1 VGWIDRHCAFPGCAL
16 MLEDYIP
23 CWRHTLAKFIPAHRA
38 AWARTRLG
46 SVALVARARF
56 QQITSCRPGS
66 ILPFFVDGRM
76 DQIHTNIHT
85 NSHIQIYIQKSPCF
99 FGSFASTKR
108 RRKRLQTLQTPFANE
123 KGYPSFGAANV
134 RCNLVDVPLG
144 LGRQSVREAKI
155 VSPTGR

>member
-1 VGWIDRHCAFPGCAL
+1 MEPVPRGRTAGL
-16 MLEDYIP
+16 MTNGHITAAPLAPVI

-76 DQIHTNIHT
+76 DQIHTNIHK
-85 NSHIQIYIQKSPCF
+85 NSHIQIYIQKVLVFLARLQVPNDAVNVCKRCKRRLR
-99 FGSFASTKR
+99 TKR
-108 RRKRLQTLQTPFANE
+108 GTLRLGPQT
-123 KGYPSFGAANV
+123 FGA
-134 RCNLVDVPLG
+134 
-144 LGRQSVREAKI
+144 
-155 VSPTGR
+155 T